1 MIQRRFTPGLLMAAV
16 LALTIVSGGTV
27 DAQRGGE
34 RKPSVSLRASPPVGI
49 SPLRVRLTAELRG
62 GDDDFADFYCPTIE
76 WDFGDDAMSGS
87 SGDCEPFKPGVSQI
101 QRRYTTEHVFRYFG
115 DDRYTIRFT
124 MKQGSRV
131 VASTTTNV
139 TVRGSLQDDFD

>member
-1 MIQRRFTPGLLMAAV
+1 MNERRCAPGLLLAA
-16 LALTIVSGGTV
+16 LALTMVSGGTV
-27 DAQRGGE
+27 DAQRDGE
-34 RKPSVSLRASPPVGI
+34 KKPSLSLRASPPVGI

-76 WDFGDDAMSGS
+76 WDFGDDGISGS
-87 SGDCEPFKPGVSQI
+87 SEDCEPYKAGTSKI

-131 VASTTTNV
+131 VSSATTNV
-139 TVRGSLQDDFD
+139 TVRGTLQDDID